1 MKSLPD
7 SVKKLIESKTFANV
21 ATLMPDG
28 SPHVT
33 QTLVNHEGDLVLIN
47 TFEGS
52 QKHKN
57 AVRNP
62 KIALD
67 VCDPTNPYNM
77 AVIRWCVREITL
89 DGAEEHVDR
98 MAKKYLGQDKY
109 QMRRPGMKRVL
120 IKIEPTRVIAPFTD
134 TMRAKTWNAQQKQKS
149 YCLTTHDSAIK
160 PSSSRDSSARNGSA
174 ISLPY
179 PRAKS

>member
-1 MKSLPD
+1 MKPLPD
-7 SVKKLIESKTFANV
+7 PVKELIEGKNYANV

-33 QTLVNHEGDLVLIN
+33 QTWVDHEGDLVLIN

-52 QKHKN
+52 QKYKN

-67 VCDPTNPYNM
+67 VCDPSSPYHM
-77 AVIRWCVREITL
+77 AIIRGRVKEVTFE
-89 DGAEEHVDR
+89 GAEEHIDK

-109 QMRRPGMKRVL
+109 PQRRPGVRRAI
-120 IKIEPTRVIAPFTD
+120 IKIEPNRVIAPFID
-134 TMRAKTWNAQQKQKS
+134 
-149 YCLTTHDSAIK
+149 
-160 PSSSRDSSARNGSA
+160 SSRWKEWRGSQ
-174 ISLPY
+174 S
-179 PRAKS
+179 KS

>member
-1 MKSLPD
+1 MQFEVRNKLKLLPD
-7 SVKKLIESKTFANV
+7 SVKNLIEAKTFANV

-33 QTLVNHEGDLVLIN
+33 QTWVDHDGDIVLIN

-52 QKHKN
+52 QKHRN
-57 AVRNP
+57 VVRNP

-77 AVIRWCVREITL
+77 AVIRGRVSEVTFE
-89 DGAEEHVDR
+89 GAEEHIDK

-109 QMRRPGMKRVL
+109 QMRQPGMRRVL
-120 IKIEPTRVIAPFTD
+120 IKIEPTHVMAPFAESSRW
-134 TMRAKTWNAQQKQKS
+134 RAWDAQQK
-149 YCLTTHDSAIK
+149 
-160 PSSSRDSSARNGSA
+160 
-174 ISLPY
+174 
-179 PRAKS
+179 

>member
-1 MKSLPD
+1 MKPLPD
-7 SVKKLIESKTFANV
+7 SVKKLIEAKTYANV

-33 QTLVNHEGDLVLIN
+33 QTWVDHDGDIVIIN

-57 AVRNP
+57 AVRNT

-67 VCDPTNPYNM
+67 VVDAANAFNI
-77 AVIRWCVREITL
+77 AVIRGRVREVTTE
-89 DGAEEHVDR
+89 GAEEHIDK

-109 QMRRPGMKRVL
+109 QMRQPGMRRVL
-120 IKIEPTRVIAPFTD
+120 IKIEPTHVVTPFTD
-134 TMRAKTWNAQQKQKS
+134 TSRKAWDKVKNQ
-149 YCLTTHDSAIK
+149 
-160 PSSSRDSSARNGSA
+160 SS
-174 ISLPY
+174 
-179 PRAKS
+179 